1 VAKKK
6 KAEKPR
12 EYTRRQLSHFQRQKR
27 RQRIIFISG
36 ISIIVAIVLIVLVGW
51 FVNEYRPLHRT
62 VIKVGGNEFNTAYYI
77 DMLKYY
83 HTANPSQT
91 VEVINY
97 SLPNIIVQD
106 ELMRL
111 EAEPLGITIDDEE
124 IKKTLK
130 DAGKSATDADV
141 SVVRTQQLETRL
153 KDEYFGTTMV
163 PKSEDQV
170 HILAMMV
177 ESESVAIED
186 RDKLINGENFS
197 TLVSQY
203 AQNYYSKNNDG
214 DFGWH
219 GASMLEEE
227 LGSLIPVDY
236 AFGAEPGD
244 LSLPLS
250 DNESYKSI
258 GYWLIKVVDRPSDNS
273 STVQAL
279 YLSSNEQALEIKA
292 RLEMGESLAKLADE
306 YSQYTQSKEKHGDL
320 GVMTR
325 ADNTTTVVTP
335 AFDGYVFNTATEL
348 GVWSDP
354 ISDTVYSTQGG
365 FWLVKVV
372 EKEDNRPLSDD
383 DRSYLIDKAY
393 NEWINNIWLKHSADI
408 DKSGLSDI
416 LTWALERA
424 NKELGLAGG

>member
-6 KAEKPR
+6 KTEKPR

-36 ISIIVAIVLIVLVGW
+36 ISIIVAIILIVLVGW
-51 FVNEYRPLHRT
+51 FINEYRPLHRT
-62 VIKVGGNEFNTAYYI
+62 VIKVGESEFNTAYYI
-77 DMLKYY
+77 NMLENYAR
-83 HTANPSQT
+83 ANPDQT
-91 VEVINY
+91 VDVINY
-97 SLPNIIVQD
+97 SLPNIIIQG
-106 ELMRL
+106 ELIRL
-111 EAEPLGITIDDEE
+111 EAEPLGITVDDEE
-124 IKKTLK
+124 IKQMLK
-130 DAGKSATDADV
+130 DADQSATDADV
-141 SVVRTQQLETRL
+141 AAVRTQQLETRL

-177 ESESVAIED
+177 ESESVAMEARD
-186 RDKLINGENFS
+186 RLVNGENFS
-197 TLVSQY
+197 TLVAEY

-244 LSLPLS
+244 ISPPLS

-258 GYWLIKVVDRPSDNS
+258 GYWLIKVADRTGENS

-292 RLEMGESLAKLADE
+292 RLEAGDDLAALADE

-325 ADNTTTVVTP
+325 ADNTTTVVTA

-365 FWLVKVV
+365 CWLVKVV

-416 LTWALERA
+416 LTWALERV